1 MVPARCKLAYI
12 RADIIAI
19 IGSAATGLISV
30 EKVSNN
36 PDEDSRIQED
46 VPEDL
51 PPTPKIVRAP
61 RASKIST
68 NYNLLGFR
76 IRKSRVNEPI
86 DIDSVYIAKILNS
99 YSMNNE
105 VIKEEL
111 TMNAVPKAV
120 NYLIEEVAEM
130 RALLDKMEKQL
141 GLGVNKHRPIL
152 IERAAEILHMKVGT
166 VRRLVNEREIPHYKR
181 EHNIYFFEDELI
193 KWIEESRVKTINYS
207 SYLR

>member
-1 MVPARCKLAYI
+1 
-12 RADIIAI
+12 
-19 IGSAATGLISV
+19 
-30 EKVSNN
+30 
-36 PDEDSRIQED
+36 
-46 VPEDL
+46 
-51 PPTPKIVRAP
+51 VRAP

-181 EHNIYFFEDELI
+181 DHNIYFFEDELI